1 MRTAAHL
8 QQLQGV
14 AVVGYQHLQG
24 RDVHWCV
31 VNLDRG
37 QRFGVDEHDG
47 QCGHEIGLETGRW
60 KHIIP
65 QIVFESCKMYAM
77 ASITLLLEPK
87 CKVINN
93 CI

>member
-24 RDVHWCV
+24 RVVHWCV

-47 QCGHEIGLETGRW
+47 QCGHEMGLEMGREDESTSFP
-60 KHIIP
+60 KLCLSHAKYIIY
-65 QIVFESCKMYAM
+65 I
-77 ASITLLLEPK
+77 IILLL
-87 CKVINN
+87 
-93 CI
+93 